1 MWSSSKVPNYL
12 ILPRSIYVK
21 CNLKDVLN
29 VTLVLDSNQIIK
41 NYGIIIL
48 SICQIRKITKPIPL
62 QKPMYWLE
70 IIVLF
75 KIKLVKYSFCK

>member
-12 ILPRSIYVK
+12 IHPHSIYVK

-41 NYGIIIL
+41 NYGIIIIL
-48 SICQIRKITKPIPL
+48 SIGQIRKITKPIPL

-70 IIVLF
+70 TIVLF
-75 KIKLVKYSFCK
+75 KIKFVKY

>member
-12 ILPRSIYVK
+12 IHPHSIYVK

-41 NYGIIIL
+41 IYGIIIL
-48 SICQIRKITKPIPL
+48 SISHIRKITKPIPL
-62 QKPMYWLE
+62 LKPMYWLE
-70 IIVLF
+70 TIVLLI
-75 KIKLVKYSFCK
+75 IKFVKY

>member
-12 ILPRSIYVK
+12 IHPHYIYVK
-21 CNLKDVLN
+21 CNIKYVLN
-29 VTLVLDSNQIIK
+29 FTLVLDSNQIIK

-48 SICQIRKITKPIPL
+48 SISQIRKMTKPIAL

-70 IIVLF
+70 TIVLF
-75 KIKLVKYSFCK
+75 KIKFVKY